1 MHGFLSEDVEYNAH
15 FFSKKYLSYTEQTS
29 VSTSIKDEALEK
41 NCGEGENV
49 G

>member
-1 MHGFLSEDVEYNAH
+1 MASCLKMLSIMHI

-41 NCGEGENV
+41 NCREGENV